1 MSGLLRYREVLLAA
15 IIVAMVLGIGAY
27 APIFLARDSLL
38 GVLND
43 TAFLF
48 MMALAQAV
56 VILTR
61 GIDLSVAANLALDRL
76 RATGRRRRVELTD
89 AAGGGSRSG
98 EPAAVDRLELA
109 RLLES
114 LPRRQREVVVMR
126 YLADRSEADTAEAL
140 GTSVGSVKRHAHRG
154 LATLRT
160 AWAGL
165 DADPLVDTGGV

>member
-1 MSGLLRYREVLLAA
+1 MTTDRPSTSFDEAFPELAA
-15 IIVAMVLGIGAY
+15 LVFRVAY
-27 APIFLARDSLL
+27 RLL
-38 GVLND
+38 GNRAEAEDVAQEAVAR
-43 TAFLF
+43 AF
-48 MMALAQAV
+48 ARWRRVHDHAAPWV
-56 VILTR
+56 AR
-61 GIDLSVAANLALDRL
+61 VAANLALDAL
-76 RATGRRRRVELTD
+76 RAKGRRHQVDLPPD
-89 AAGGGSRSG
+89 AASGGAER
-98 EPAAVDRLELA
+98 AAIDRMELA

-165 DADPLVDTGGV
+165 DAESLYDTGGV